1 MGLAKT
7 VERIPLKTD
16 TTIDVYHFGS
26 NQKGILIVSGIHGD
40 EVTGVFATK
49 KLIEIIQKNGCPTP
63 ITIIPVANPIAFS
76 CRTRVDPRDNL
87 DLNRIFPY
95 DNNNGPTHDI
105 AQTIWSFAKEATT
118 IIDLHSSDHLSAI
131 PYVVCLYRDER
142 VKRLAISLNVETIVE
157 GRKNK
162 GHLFAEATRIGIPS
176 IIVELAG
183 KSAIYNEKQGELM
196 AHKLY
201 EFLINKTPSSA
212 NKFYGNIVDIDAPNK
227 GILKL
232 EIKPG
237 QIIKK
242 GDIIGMI
249 DDVEV
254 IAPDSGIVLRS
265 VEPSMILKGERICSI
280 ALECIKQ

>member
-1 MGLAKT
+1 
-7 VERIPLKTD
+7 
-16 TTIDVYHFGS
+16 
-26 NQKGILIVSGIHGD
+26 
-40 EVTGVFATK
+40 
-49 KLIEIIQKNGCPTP
+49 
-63 ITIIPVANPIAFS
+63 
-76 CRTRVDPRDNL
+76 
-87 DLNRIFPY
+87 
-95 DNNNGPTHDI
+95 
-105 AQTIWSFAKEATT
+105 
-118 IIDLHSSDHLSAI
+118 
-131 PYVVCLYRDER
+131 
-142 VKRLAISLNVETIVE
+142 
-157 GRKNK
+157 
-162 GHLFAEATRIGIPS
+162 
-176 IIVELAG
+176 
-183 KSAIYNEKQGELM
+183 M